1 MGALIGLAGL
11 QNTNKVNKFVM
22 SGSFLQPPI
31 IQMLQSLV
39 LKIES
44 MRLGNMG
51 YSNVM
56 NFLVFGLFNKAI
68 KNSQTPNDWL
78 SCKFNYQTFIK
89 S

>member
-39 LKIES
+39 
-44 MRLGNMG
+44 
-51 YSNVM
+51 
-56 NFLVFGLFNKAI
+56 
-68 KNSQTPNDWL
+68 
-78 SCKFNYQTFIK
+78 
-89 S
+89 